1 MSNPKHQPDL
11 INICEMLLRKTYS
24 INASISKEESSTL
37 GVGGEANE
45 IESKQREENTKYE
58 SMRREINKNQK
69 QGVGICFC
77 F

>member
-1 MSNPKHQPDL
+1 MPVLVKKKVPA
-11 INICEMLLRKTYS
+11 LL
-24 INASISKEESSTL
+24 
-37 GVGGEANE
+37 GGGGGANE

-58 SMRREINKNQK
+58 TMRREINKNQK

>member
-1 MSNPKHQPDL
+1 
-11 INICEMLLRKTYS
+11 MLVLVK
-24 INASISKEESSTL
+24 KKVPPWL
-37 GVGGEANE
+37 GGLGGWGGEANE

>member
-1 MSNPKHQPDL
+1 
-11 INICEMLLRKTYS
+11 MLLRKTYS
-24 INASISKEESSTL
+24 INAGISKEESSSF
-37 GVGGEANE
+37 VGGGGGANE

-58 SMRREINKNQK
+58 TMRREIDKNQK